1 MNSNNDRNCLIWPD
15 YEASA
20 VATNSAETMTTVY
33 GSMRAGGDYRLTPRY
48 ATWLQL
54 RRPAYDHR
62 VRARLTTMIIDLR
75 GQGELCPEVTYEMIE
90 RAEEASDLPV
100 HTRAERLLKQLD
112 RLTRMIGQEID
123 TTPHS
128 DSFPGLLAWTEST
141 EESEIAFLED
151 YLRNQGWLEGHP
163 GSPVVSVNGYSRLAA
178 MSAGQDSDQV
188 FVAMWFSDEMKDV
201 YTEAIEPAIRAAEL
215 EPYLVGQGQST
226 DRIDDEAEAA
236 IRRSRPVI
244 ADFTHGRG
252 GARGSVY
259 YEAGFARALNI
270 PYIFTAKKGSD
281 VHFNVDHFLRIEWE
295 DAEDLRTQL
304 TMRVRDLPELQRKR

>member
-20 VATNSAETMTTVY
+20 VATDSAETMTTVY

-48 ATWLQL
+48 ATWLRL
-54 RRPAYDHR
+54 RRKTYDHR
-62 VRARLTTMIIDLR
+62 VCARLTTMIIDLR
-75 GQGELCPEVTYEMIE
+75 SQGELCPEVTYEMTE

-112 RLTRMIGQEID
+112 QLTRMIGQEID

-128 DSFPGLLAWTEST
+128 ERYPELLAWTEST
-141 EESEIAFLED
+141 QESEVAFLED
-151 YLRNQGWLEGHP
+151 YLRNRGWLEGHP

-188 FVAMWFSDEMKDV
+188 FVAMWFSDEMKHV

-236 IRRSRPVI
+236 IRRSRLVI

-304 TMRVRDLPELQRKR
+304 TMRIRDLPELQR